1 MPETVRAF
9 VAVRLSPEV
18 DDAIAAFQSDL
29 RRLGTDI
36 SWTAPANF
44 HLTLRFLGN
53 RVAPELVESMIEG
66 LRPIATATMPFTVH
80 ARGAGA
86 FPSLNRP
93 RVIWIGLVS
102 DHLGELAAQVEA
114 LSAECGLEPENR
126 RFTPHLTIGRIRN
139 PSRNTT
145 MREALEAAADRDF
158 GSSLI
163 GSITL
168 YRSRLS
174 PARRAVRGAGD
185 AAVRQVAKPKIGIG
199 WSVFE
204 QKGVQLG

>member
-9 VAVRLSPEV
+9 VAIRLSPEV
-18 DDAIAAFQSDL
+18 DEAIAAFQSDL

-66 LRPIATATMPFTVH
+66 LRPIAAATAPLMVH
-80 ARGAGA
+80 GRGAGA
-86 FPSLNRP
+86 FPSLSRP
-93 RVIWIGLVS
+93 RVIWIGLV
-102 DHLGELAAQVEA
+102 DGQLGEVAAQVEA
-114 LSAECGLEPENR
+114 LSVKCGLEPENR
-126 RFTPHLTIGRIRN
+126 SFAPHLTIARVRN
-139 PSRNTT
+139 PSRNAR
-145 MREALEAAADRDF
+145 MREALEATADRDF

-168 YRSRLS
+168 YRSHLS
-174 PARRAVRGAGD
+174 TGGAKYEELATLPFG
-185 AAVRQVAKPKIGIG
+185 G
-199 WSVFE
+199 
-204 QKGVQLG
+204 

>member
-9 VAVRLSPEV
+9 VAIRLSPEV
-18 DDAIAAFQSDL
+18 DEAIAVFQSDL

-53 RVAPELVESMIEG
+53 RVAPELVESMIDG
-66 LRPIATATMPFTVH
+66 VRPIATATAPFTVH

-93 RVIWIGLVS
+93 RVIWIGLVGGQ
-102 DHLGELAAQVEA
+102 LGEVAAQIEA
-114 LSAECGLEPENR
+114 LSVKCGLEPENR
-126 RFTPHLTIGRIRN
+126 RVTPHLTIGRIRN
-139 PSRNTT
+139 PSRNAR
-145 MREALEAAADRDF
+145 MREALEASADRDF

-163 GSITL
+163 ASMTL
-168 YRSRLS
+168 YRSHLS
-174 PARRAVRGAGD
+174 PGGAKYEALATLPFG
-185 AAVRQVAKPKIGIG
+185 G
-199 WSVFE
+199 
-204 QKGVQLG
+204 